1 MIGQDI
7 MTSGKMKGR
16 GCYNSSG
23 EEVVLRATQVTT
35 QGEGDREQDEIAW
48 VFQASSRLEILMILE
63 AQK

>member
-1 MIGQDI
+1 
-7 MTSGKMKGR
+7 MKGR